1 MECLEWDGMR
11 ECEKGKKSHRD
22 EEGRRKAKSNQ
33 RHNGLNKRKIVF
45 VKRKGIRAR
54 NAARNGMR
62 GQE

>member
-1 MECLEWDGMR
+1 MR